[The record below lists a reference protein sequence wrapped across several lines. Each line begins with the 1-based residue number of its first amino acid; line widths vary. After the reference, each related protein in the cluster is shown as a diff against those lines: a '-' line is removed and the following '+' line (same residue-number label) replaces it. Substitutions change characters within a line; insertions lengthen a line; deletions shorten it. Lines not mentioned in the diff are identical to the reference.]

1 MFFLFF
7 TILFSLYLPLILSIA
22 HFLMINR
29 RHIRI
34 KTMQSFYA
42 LLQSKSDNLI
52 KEEKFLYFGID
63 KLHDLY
69 ALQLILFVEVQQ
81 LAKKRLA
88 ISKKNRVA
96 SIENEQALNNLSNNQ
111 FLQIIDESISLKEY
125 LDLKKIENWK
135 DATEYIQI
143 ILDKIKESDYFLS
156 YNEINKPSFNDDKKF
171 VVDVFKKIIAPNS
184 KLEDYYEDQY
194 IGWVDDIPFINTLI
208 VKNFNKIN
216 KDGVFIFGDLYK
228 DSDDKDFVKELF
240 RKVSLHHSEF
250 NKEIDSKTPNWDYD
264 RIAEIDLILIK
275 MALTEFIY
283 FPSIPTKVTI
293 NEYLEIAKDYSSE
306 KSSFFINGV
315 LDKIEKEFKENKKI
329 VKIGRGLI

>member
-1 MFFLFF
+1 
-7 TILFSLYLPLILSIA
+7 
-22 HFLMINR
+22 
-29 RHIRI
+29 
-34 KTMQSFYA
+34 MQSFYA

-143 ILDKIKESDYFLS
+143 ILDKIKESDCFLS
-156 YNEINKPSFNDDKKF
+156 YNEISKPSFNDDKKF

-216 KDGVFIFGDLYK
+216 KDSVFIFGDLYK

>member
-1 MFFLFF
+1 
-7 TILFSLYLPLILSIA
+7 
-22 HFLMINR
+22 
-29 RHIRI
+29 
-34 KTMQSFYA
+34 MQSFYA

-156 YNEINKPSFNDDKKF
+156 YNEISKPSFNDDKKF

-216 KDGVFIFGDLYK
+216 KDSVFIFGDLYK